1 MEPYPRARD
10 VAIIRGVQVLTSGR
24 SARPPLGAVL
34 VGTVVGAVLLAG
46 GLFLGWF
53 VFATPVLSGL
63 APTGGRTSTGQL
75 AIGAAVWGFALV
87 APASFAIVGA
97 LRLGRVVRA
106 VAATPRPRAT
116 TRLAGAIGDEHTCA
130 NDVRLPDGRVVR
142 NLILGPFGLAVL
154 SELPPARAMRHQGM
168 SWEVRGP
175 NGRWTHF
182 ENPLERTARDAE
194 RVRRWVASAE
204 RDFVV
209 KVYAA
214 VITDDPT
221 VGRSAGCAVVR
232 ADQIPAWLASLPPA
246 RALSEDRRAD
256 LVEEIRELL

>member
-1 MEPYPRARD
+1 MGPYPRERTP
-10 VAIIRGVQVLTSGR
+10 AIIPPVQVLTSGR
-24 SARPPLGAVL
+24 SGRPPLGAVL

-63 APTGGRTSTGQL
+63 SPTGGRTSAAQL
-75 AIGAAVWGFALV
+75 AIGAAIWGFALV

-97 LRLGRVVRA
+97 LRLGRVARA
-106 VAATPRPRAT
+106 VVAKPRPRAT
-116 TRLAGAIGDEHTCA
+116 ARLASLIGDEHTCA
-130 NDVRLPDGRVVR
+130 NDVHLPDGRIVR
-142 NLILGPFGLAVL
+142 NLIIGPFGLAVL
-154 SELPPARAMRHQGM
+154 SELPPAGAMRHQGM
-168 SWEVRGP
+168 TWEVRAP

-214 VITDDPT
+214 VITDDAT
-221 VGRSAGCAVVR
+221 ISRTTACAVVS
-232 ADQIPAWLASLPPA
+232 ADQIPAWLGSLPPA
-246 RALSEDRRAD
+246 RAMSEDRRED
-256 LVEEIRELL
+256 LIEEIRALL

>member
-1 MEPYPRARD
+1 MEPYPRPCAP
-10 VAIIRGVQVLTSGR
+10 VIIRPVQVLTSPR

-34 VGTVVGAVLLAG
+34 VGTGVGAILLVG
-46 GLFLGWF
+46 GLFLGWL

-63 APTGGRTSTGQL
+63 APTGVRTSASQL
-75 AIGAAVWGFALV
+75 AVGAAVWGFGLV

-97 LRLGRVVRA
+97 LRLGLVARA
-106 VAATPRPRAT
+106 VSAKSKPRAT
-116 TRLAGAIGDEHTCA
+116 TRLVSAIDDEHTCA

-154 SELPPARAMRHQGM
+154 LELPPAHAMRHQGM

-175 NGRWTHF
+175 NGRWSHF
-182 ENPLERTARDAE
+182 ENPLERAARDAE

-214 VITDDPT
+214 VVTDDAT
-221 VGRSAGCAVVR
+221 IGRTTGCAVVR
-232 ADQIPAWLASLPPA
+232 ADEIPAWLTSLPRA
-246 RALSEDRRAD
+246 RALTEDRREG
-256 LVEEIRELL
+256 LIEEIRALL

>member
-1 MEPYPRARD
+1 MEPYPRARGL
-10 VAIIRGVQVLTSGR
+10 AIIRRVQVLTASR

-34 VGTVVGAVLLAG
+34 VGTVVGAILLGG

-63 APTGGRTSTGQL
+63 SPTGGRTSAGQL

-97 LRLGRVVRA
+97 LRLGRVLRA
-106 VAATPRPRAT
+106 VAAKPRPRAT
-116 TRLAGAIGDEHTCA
+116 TRLAAVIGDEHTCA
-130 NDVRLPDGRVVR
+130 NDVRLPDGRILR

-154 SELPPARAMRHQGM
+154 SELPPARAMRHQGG
-168 SWEVRGP
+168 SWEVRAP

-221 VGRSAGCAVVR
+221 VARTAGCAVVSPNE
-232 ADQIPAWLASLPPA
+232 IPAWLASLPPA
-246 RALSEDRRAD
+246 RAMSEDRRAD
-256 LVEEIRELL
+256 LVEEIRGLL